1 MGDDEGSAPAYRV
14 RGRWAER
21 REPIATAEP
30 WRGSAA
36 HEESAA
42 RKTRARWDARRER
55 RRRRAEWMPVAGPWI
70 VGLVSGAVGLVLTP
84 VAAFAVLA
92 MHLVVHRDRFV
103 GSYDYAETLPFAL
116 LGAVLWTGMLVL
128 LGAALWRVLRRHW
141 RRSWAGVVIAGY
153 LLPPLLVLGI
163 GVFDPDNVVLF

>member
-1 MGDDEGSAPAYRV
+1 MGDDEGVAPAYRM

-21 REPIATAEP
+21 REPIVTAEP
-30 WRGSAA
+30 WRGSPVAR
-36 HEESAA
+36 EE
-42 RKTRARWDARRER
+42 RLDR
-55 RRRRAEWMPVAGPWI
+55 RRRRAEWMPAAGPWI

>member
-1 MGDDEGSAPAYRV
+1 MGDHEAPAYGTS
-14 RGRWAER
+14 GRWAER

-30 WRGSAA
+30 WRGSPAQVE
-36 HEESAA
+36 HEA
-42 RKTRARWDARRER
+42 RKARRTWDARRER
-55 RRRRAEWMPVAGPWI
+55 RRRRDEWMPVAGPWI

-116 LGAVLWTGMLVL
+116 LGAVLWVGMFVL
-128 LGAALWRVLRRHW
+128 LGAALWRVFRRHW
-141 RRSWAGVVIAGY
+141 RWPWAGVVVAGY

-163 GVFDPDNVVLF
+163 GVLDPDNVVLF

>member
-1 MGDDEGSAPAYRV
+1 MGDDEAPAHGTS
-14 RGRWAER
+14 GRWAER

-30 WRGSAA
+30 WRGS
-36 HEESAA
+36 SAA
-42 RKTRARWDARRER
+42 REDRRER

-116 LGAVLWTGMLVL
+116 LGAVLWVGMFVL
-128 LGAALWRVLRRHW
+128 LGAALWRVFRRHW
-141 RRSWAGVVIAGY
+141 RWPWAGVVVAGY

-163 GVFDPDNVVLF
+163 GVLDPDNVVLF